1 VLAEHG
7 GAKTTTTTTAI
18 AASSTILDD
27 LRLQKISCQRK
38 KHNVYLTDVNIK
50 LLKLPTN
57 CKQKQKQK
65 ASTKRYQERATTT
78 QESFAE
84 ERESLECAAFDHVR
98 GRSAAAA
105 ATTTTTASRI
115 IILHR
120 NLQDLLP
127 SRQKQKI
134 LILSCERKKEKAS
147 LKDINRKLQ
156 NLSKN
161 CEEKKKR
168 RKKSFDKML
177 PRRKSCLQE
186 EKASQRGAREKR
198 SCV

>member
-1 VLAEHG
+1 MLAEHG
-7 GAKTTTTTTAI
+7 GAKTTTTTTTAAAAAI

-65 ASTKRYQERATTT
+65 PSTKRYQERATTT

-98 GRSAAAA
+98 GRAAAT
-105 ATTTTTASRI
+105 TTTTTASRI

-127 SRQKQKI
+127 SRQN
-134 LILSCERKKEKAS
+134 KK
-147 LKDINRKLQ
+147 
-156 NLSKN
+156 
-161 CEEKKKR
+161 
-168 RKKSFDKML
+168 F
-177 PRRKSCLQE
+177 
-186 EKASQRGAREKR
+186 
-198 SCV
+198 